1 MELLRL
7 RILVFLE
14 GILERDGAVEYEMAG
29 GTVLVV
35 RRKVAE
41 TEELEAVGRRAVLE
55 RLFHLAAGENF
66 ERVGVQGSR

>member
-1 MELLRL
+1 METIKTQQLHITELLRL

-29 GTVLVV
+29 GAVLVV

-41 TEELEAVGRRAVLE
+41 TEELEAVGSGAVLE
-55 RLFHLAAGENF
+55 
-66 ERVGVQGSR
+66 